1 MSPSIRPVPED
12 FEGPT
17 LQHIEPL
24 RYVCTISELQSTLSV
39 QAENATKIET
49 TSHLETSAGHVC
61 PLEFVLLLKIKVYIL
76 ISKLDLD

>member
-1 MSPSIRPVPED
+1 
-12 FEGPT
+12 
-17 LQHIEPL
+17 
-24 RYVCTISELQSTLSV
+24 VCTELQSTLSV
-39 QAENATKIET
+39 QTENAANIET

>member
-1 MSPSIRPVPED
+1 M
-12 FEGPT
+12 
-17 LQHIEPL
+17 
-24 RYVCTISELQSTLSV
+24 CTISELQSTLSV
-39 QAENATKIET
+39 QAENATKIEN